1 MGIAC
6 VDRQIFKRVR
16 VKIMDLGLSSVRVR
30 VKVRAN
36 VTFMVSFR
44 HFKVHNSQIRTS
56 AQPWPLPCS
65 FHLPECP
72 PTVCIRWGPD
82 RLWKVAILR
91 GMACSDMPDDTVM
104 DF

>member
-1 MGIAC
+1 
-6 VDRQIFKRVR
+6 
-16 VKIMDLGLSSVRVR
+16 MDLGLSSVRFR

-36 VTFMVSFR
+36 VRFVVSFR

-72 PTVCIRWGPD
+72 TVCIRWGPD
-82 RLWKVAILR
+82 SPWDGAILK
-91 GMACSDMPDDTVM
+91 GDAGVPL
-104 DF
+104 